1 MPKELKDQLFSFY
14 RIKCPTLVF
23 NYIFQSVDYYLSLG
37 DEAHEI
43 ETKKDIIDS
52 FKEVQ
57 SRIMRDSFMLKS
69 AQAPKDIYLPLF
81 KKIKDHDYNFKL
93 TRAFLLTKQLPY
105 PTDSELKEYFETKEY
120 YGTERMRYFL
130 EEFEIEKSNKTDYQI
145 DEFLMQ
151 QYRDL
156 RNPFLE
162 KDHLMPVDGTNWK
175 ENLTKEYSKKE
186 YSELVNKIGNIF
198 LLEKTTNIQKGNK
211 SFEDS
216 KQIIGDVTTY
226 GEFIRS
232 QDKWDESNIGSRCC
246 AYYDFFIKRWP
257 DNKDHEVPS
266 NPTQNIQK
274 EKIKGMKQKFNHFL
288 EDKNITAVFQ
298 YLSRNSWERY
308 DPNLIKDLKELI
320 ESIQTLAR
328 TRENRITLK
337 LVGNNAVINELTMN
351 AYEGRASNI
360 NREEWKY
367 SIENL
372 QNLFSPGDVLIFY
385 VKDNSLY
392 CINLSNS
399 YTSTIEDQLKA

>member
-1 MPKELKDQLFSFY
+1 
-14 RIKCPTLVF
+14 
-23 NYIFQSVDYYLSLG
+23 
-37 DEAHEI
+37 
-43 ETKKDIIDS
+43 
-52 FKEVQ
+52 
-57 SRIMRDSFMLKS
+57 
-69 AQAPKDIYLPLF
+69 
-81 KKIKDHDYNFKL
+81 
-93 TRAFLLTKQLPY
+93 
-105 PTDSELKEYFETKEY
+105 
-120 YGTERMRYFL
+120 MRYFL